1 LYIQIFIINQQSFFM
16 NYVITGGAGNISKP
30 LALALLAA
38 GHQVTVIGRT
48 EKNLDSLT
56 AAGAKAAIGSVEDAG
71 FLAQAFAGADA
82 VYTMVPPNHNPI
94 AWKNWIGSIGEHY
107 AAAIR
112 ANKIKY
118 VVNLSSVGADLPD
131 GCGPV
136 SGLHKAE
143 LALNTLVDTAIL
155 HLRPSYFYPN
165 LLANIGLIKAAGI
178 MGSNFELPE
187 GRFPI
192 VAPSDIAA
200 VAADALQHLHFS
212 GHTVQY
218 IASDE
223 TGTAEIAAVIGK
235 AIDKP
240 ELPWVKFTDEQS
252 YQGMLQAGLSEEVVR
267 NYVEMGAALQ
277 NGSML
282 ADYWKHRPAQLG
294 KVKLADFA
302 KTFAAAYQS

>member
-1 LYIQIFIINQQSFFM
+1 M

-30 LALALLAA
+30 LASALLSA
-38 GHQVTVIGRT
+38 GHQVTVIGRSAA
-48 EKNLDSLT
+48 NLEPLK
-56 AAGAKAAIGSVEDAG
+56 AAGAKTAIGSIEDPA

-82 VYTMVPPNHNPI
+82 VYTMVPPNHNPTN
-94 AWKNWIGSIGEHY
+94 WKNWIGSIGVHY

-112 ANKIKY
+112 VNKIRF

-136 SGLHKAE
+136 SGLYKVE
-143 LALNTLVDTAIL
+143 QSLNSLADTAVL

-165 LLANIGLIKAAGI
+165 LLANIGLIKTAGI
-178 MGSNFELPE
+178 MGSNFEVPD

-200 VAADALQHLHFS
+200 VAAEALLQLNFS

-223 TGTAEIAAVIGK
+223 TGTTAISTAIGK

-240 ELPWVKFTDEQS
+240 ELTWVKFTDEQS

-267 NYVEMGAALQ
+267 NYVEMGAAIQ

-302 KTFAAAYQS
+302 KAFATAYQS